1 MTIMIDDAIERL
13 QAALARAGVPPPTD
27 PITQAQAVS
36 VPVGPSPGAV
46 IATTLRPGV
55 HPSAI
60 WGLRWNRSALYL
72 TMMLSVASQRT
83 SQDLDLLF
91 GALAD
96 ATRRGIVERLA
107 EGEATVTELAAPYSI
122 SLPAI
127 SRHLKVLERASLIT
141 RSQQGRWRSAR
152 LSPNSLASA
161 AAWLARSERKWIKS
175 FGRLDEHLARLTA
188 EQAAASAQAKK
199 TTRPQKKRGTP

>member
-1 MTIMIDDAIERL
+1 
-13 QAALARAGVPPPTD
+13 
-27 PITQAQAVS
+27 
-36 VPVGPSPGAV
+36 
-46 IATTLRPGV
+46 
-55 HPSAI
+55 
-60 WGLRWNRSALYL
+60 
-72 TMMLSVASQRT
+72 MLSITPERT
-83 SQDLDLLF
+83 SHDLDLLF

-107 EGEATVTELAAPYSI
+107 VGEATVTELAAPYDI

-152 LSPNSLASA
+152 LSPKTLASA
-161 AAWLARSERKWIKS
+161 ASWLARSEQKWLES

-188 EQAAASAQAKK
+188 EEPTTLAPAKRK
-199 TTRPQKKRGTP
+199 PTSQKKEGKK